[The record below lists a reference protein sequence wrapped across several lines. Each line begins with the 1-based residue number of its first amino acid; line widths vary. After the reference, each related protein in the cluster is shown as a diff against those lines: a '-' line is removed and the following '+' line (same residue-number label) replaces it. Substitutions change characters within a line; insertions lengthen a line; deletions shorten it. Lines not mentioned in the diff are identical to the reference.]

1 VDATQKSLALFMQI
15 VAKCQDVGILR
26 PGPVELMAVTV
37 WGAIH
42 GLVMLRL
49 EGQLPHTALENWD
62 WPEMLIFTLGQMTQV
77 PIPENILSGK

>member
-1 VDATQKSLALFMQI
+1 
-15 VAKCQDVGILR
+15 
-26 PGPVELMAVTV
+26 MAVSV

-49 EGQLPHTALENWD
+49 EGQIPHTALENRD

-77 PIPENILSGK
+77 PIPENILAGK